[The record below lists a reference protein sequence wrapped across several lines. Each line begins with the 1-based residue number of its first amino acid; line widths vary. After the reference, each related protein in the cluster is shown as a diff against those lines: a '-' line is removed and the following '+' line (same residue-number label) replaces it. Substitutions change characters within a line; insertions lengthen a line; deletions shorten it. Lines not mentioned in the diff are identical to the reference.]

1 MTNAKV
7 HLGEVRLPSG
17 SLDKKDIDDTGL
29 DRRLLQERIEGRVGA
44 ADATV
49 ELEDAEPEL
58 R

>member
-7 HLGEVRLPSG
+7 HLGGVMLPSG
-17 SLDKKDIDDTGL
+17 SPERDDGGVTGP
-29 DRRLLQERIEGRVGA
+29 DRRLLQERIEGRVGT

-49 ELEDAEPEL
+49 ELEDTESEL